1 VKLYISCQFS
11 VQGYYQAGPRP
22 QQPRGISHRGGQGAS
37 GTPVVGMAGVGGGG
51 GQPPTIYPHPAG
63 LSVQTSA
70 MYIGQSQVHGLHTG
84 PHQQS
89 VYPINNQMPIHQV
102 LIASIILIFIFL
114 CLIIYMALFTFTN
127 ILFLVYS
134 NKNVIY
140 FLFVVSFL
148 VHLKGINRIK
158 IRRFIKRFNLQSCR
172 QMCSDM
178 LTRPL
183 LSMAVSFPT
192 THISHQIHTIR
203 IMLNRHIF

>member
-1 VKLYISCQFS
+1 VKLHISCQFS

-70 MYIGQSQVHGLHTG
+70 MYIGQSQVHGIHT

-114 CLIIYMALFTFTN
+114 CLIIYMAF
-127 ILFLVYS
+127 
-134 NKNVIY
+134 
-140 FLFVVSFL
+140 
-148 VHLKGINRIK
+148 HLYEY
-158 IRRFIKRFNLQSCR
+158 
-172 QMCSDM
+172 
-178 LTRPL
+178 T
-183 LSMAVSFPT
+183 LSSVFE
-192 THISHQIHTIR
+192 
-203 IMLNRHIF
+203 